1 VEFRLLFYILD
12 LIGVAVFAASG
23 TLAAMASHLDLLG
36 IMVLAA
42 MTAIGGGTVRDLLL
56 NRHPVFWIEDPKP
69 LLVIVA
75 SAVFTILWVQ
85 VLPVPTDALLIAD
98 ALGLALFAM
107 SGAKVAEAQGCRA
120 LIVILMGTLTGVGG
134 GLVRDILAAK
144 VPLILRQ
151 DIYAT
156 AAIAGILLYI
166 LLKKA
171 GTPPR
176 WAFGIGLVSIVVVRL
191 LAIQLGLRLPSF

>member
-1 VEFRLLFYILD
+1 MLFYILD

-56 NRHPVFWIEDPKP
+56 NRHPVFSIEDPKP

-75 SAVFTILWVQ
+75 SAIFTIVWVQ
-85 VLPVPTDALLIAD
+85 LLPVPTDALLIAD

-171 GTPPR
+171 GMPPR
-176 WAFGIGLVSIVVVRL
+176 WAFGGGLVSIVVVRL

>member
-1 VEFRLLFYILD
+1 MLFYILD

-75 SAVFTILWVQ
+75 SAVFTIVWVQ

-171 GTPPR
+171 GMPPR
-176 WAFGIGLVSIVVVRL
+176 WAFGVGLVAIVVVRL

>member
-1 VEFRLLFYILD
+1 MLFYILD

-75 SAVFTILWVQ
+75 SAIFTIVWVQ

-171 GTPPR
+171 GAPPR
-176 WAFGIGLVSIVVVRL
+176 WAFGAGLVSIVVVRL

>member
-1 VEFRLLFYILD
+1 MLFYILD

-156 AAIAGILLYI
+156 AAIAGILLSI

>member
-1 VEFRLLFYILD
+1 LLFYILD

-75 SAVFTILWVQ
+75 SAIFTIVWVQ
-85 VLPVPTDALLIAD
+85 LLPVPTDALLIAD

-171 GTPPR
+171 GMPPR
-176 WAFGIGLVSIVVVRL
+176 WAFGGGLVSIVVVRL

>member
-1 VEFRLLFYILD
+1 LLFYILD

>member
-1 VEFRLLFYILD
+1 MLFYVLD

-75 SAVFTILWVQ
+75 SAVFTIVWVQ

-171 GTPPR
+171 GMPPR
-176 WAFGIGLVSIVVVRL
+176 WAFGVGLVSIVVVRL

>member
-1 VEFRLLFYILD
+1 MLFYVLD

-75 SAVFTILWVQ
+75 SAVFTIVWVQ

-171 GTPPR
+171 GMAPR
-176 WAFGIGLVSIVVVRL
+176 WAFGVGLVSIVVVRL

>member
-1 VEFRLLFYILD
+1 MLFYILD

-75 SAVFTILWVQ
+75 SAVFTIVWVQ

-171 GTPPR
+171 GMPPR
-176 WAFGIGLVSIVVVRL
+176 WAFGVGLVSIVVVRL

>member
-1 VEFRLLFYILD
+1 MLFYILD

-75 SAVFTILWVQ
+75 SAVFTIVWVQ

-171 GTPPR
+171 GMPPR
-176 WAFGIGLVSIVVVRL
+176 WAFGAGLVSIVVVRL

>member
-1 VEFRLLFYILD
+1 MLFYILD

-75 SAVFTILWVQ
+75 SAVFTIVWVQ

-171 GTPPR
+171 GMPQR
-176 WAFGIGLVSIVVVRL
+176 WAFGAGLAAIVVVRL

>member
-1 VEFRLLFYILD
+1 MELRLLFYILD

-75 SAVFTILWVQ
+75 SAVFTIVWVQ

-171 GTPPR
+171 GMPPR
-176 WAFGIGLVSIVVVRL
+176 WAFGVGLVAIVVVRL

>member
-1 VEFRLLFYILD
+1 MLFYILD

-23 TLAAMASHLDLLG
+23 TLAAIASHLDLLG
-36 IMVLAA
+36 VMVLAA

-69 LLVIVA
+69 LWVIVG
-75 SAVFTILWVQ
+75 SAIFTIVWVQ

-166 LLKKA
+166 VLKKA

>member
-1 VEFRLLFYILD
+1 MELRLIFYILD

-36 IMVLAA
+36 VMVLAA

-69 LLVIVA
+69 LLVIVG
-75 SAVFTILWVQ
+75 SALFTILWVQ
-85 VLPVPTDALLIAD
+85 VLPIPTDALLIAD

-134 GLVRDILAAK
+134 GLVRDILSVK
-144 VPLILRQ
+144 VPLILRK

-171 GTPPR
+171 GMPPR
-176 WAFGIGLVSIVVVRL
+176 WAFGAGLVSIVVVRL

>member
-1 VEFRLLFYILD
+1 MLFYILD

-69 LLVIVA
+69 LLVIVG

-166 LLKKA
+166 VLKKA

>member
-1 VEFRLLFYILD
+1 MLFYILD

-69 LLVIVA
+69 LLVIVG

>member
-1 VEFRLLFYILD
+1 MLFYILD

>member
-1 VEFRLLFYILD
+1 MLFYILD

-176 WAFGIGLVSIVVVRL
+176 WAFGAGLVSIVVVRL

>member
-1 VEFRLLFYILD
+1 MLFYILD

-75 SAVFTILWVQ
+75 SAVLTIVWVQ

-171 GTPPR
+171 GMPPR
-176 WAFGIGLVSIVVVRL
+176 WAFGVGLVSIVVVRL

>member
-1 VEFRLLFYILD
+1 VELRLLFYILD

-75 SAVFTILWVQ
+75 SAIFTIVWVQ
-85 VLPVPTDALLIAD
+85 LLPVPTDALLIAD

-171 GTPPR
+171 GMPPR
-176 WAFGIGLVSIVVVRL
+176 WAFGGGLVSIVVVRL